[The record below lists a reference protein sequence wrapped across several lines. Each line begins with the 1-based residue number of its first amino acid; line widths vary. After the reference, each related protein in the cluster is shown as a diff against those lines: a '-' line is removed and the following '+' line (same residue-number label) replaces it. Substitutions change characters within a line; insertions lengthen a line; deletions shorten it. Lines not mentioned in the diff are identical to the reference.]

1 MQRFESGV
9 GDAIHTRAFYFGAK
23 RKHGAEHFADGSNVV
38 LRNPA
43 SELQQGCVEHWRRIE
58 NLGDVFRCDLRLAIM
73 QFNNDS
79 GKPLFAKWNEHAS
92 ADHRNVSVYAIGEND
107 VERYGNR
114 DVAELRLS
122 RHAENMLQVG
132 SCG

>member
-1 MQRFESGV
+1 MEQGRV
-9 GDAIHTRAFYFGAK
+9 
-23 RKHGAEHFADGSNVV
+23 KHWCG
-38 LRNPA
+38 
-43 SELQQGCVEHWRRIE
+43 IE
-58 NLGDVFRCDLRLAIM
+58 NLDDVFRRDLRLAIM

-79 GKPLFAKWNEHAS
+79 GKPLFAEGNEYAS

-114 DVAELRLS
+114 YVAELRLS

-132 SCG
+132 EPRIKNPHSPGENEWGTQKRTFYQ

>member
-1 MQRFESGV
+1 MQRFESGDQRCDR
-9 GDAIHTRAFYFGAK
+9 GARALPRRRAE
-23 RKHGAEHFADGSNVV
+23 HGAEYFADGSNVV
-38 LRNPA
+38 LRDPV
-43 SELQQGCVEHWRRIE
+43 SELEQGASSTGEESRTWRR
-58 NLGDVFRCDLRLAIM
+58 FCCDLRLAIM
-73 QFNNDS
+73 QFNDDS

-92 ADHRNVSVYAIGEND
+92 ADYGNVSVYAIGEND

-132 SCG
+132 SYG